1 MKASLKFAAFGLVA
15 MSALL
20 STGCQTMDK
29 LHADAVAE
37 RAANP
42 EKYTE
47 IPEIQRAQM
56 MPNQNGSMYPQSCAF
71 GCPTAEERIDLTRN
85 W

>member
-1 MKASLKFAAFGLVA
+1 MQVSFKIAALGLAVA
-15 MSALL
+15 LFN
-20 STGCQTMDK
+20 TGCTTMDN
-29 LHADAVAE
+29 LHAAAVAD

-47 IPEIQRAQM
+47 IASVQRAQM
-56 MPNQNGSMYPQSCAF
+56 MPNQDGSAYPQSCAF
-71 GCPTAEERIDLTRN
+71 GCPTAEERLDLTRN

>member
-1 MKASLKFAAFGLVA
+1 MKAVLKLVA
-15 MSALL
+15 CGFVVLGAL
-20 STGCQTMDK
+20 TTAGCETLDK
-29 LHADAVAE
+29 AHAGAVAE

-47 IPEIQRAQM
+47 IPEVKRAQM
-56 MPNQNGSMYPQSCAF
+56 TANQNGSAYPEFCTF

-85 W
+85 H

>member
-1 MKASLKFAAFGLVA
+1 MNTFFKSVAFCFVVVG
-15 MSALL
+15 ALAT
-20 STGCQTMDK
+20 TGCAGVDK

-47 IPEIQRAQM
+47 IPEVRMSQLTKGETPIYQD
-56 MPNQNGSMYPQSCAF
+56 SCAF
-71 GCPTAEERIDLTRN
+71 GCPEGLPELTRN
-85 W
+85 H

>member
-1 MKASLKFAAFGLVA
+1 MKALTKAAAFTFVA
-15 MSALL
+15 MFALAT
-20 STGCQTMDK
+20 TGCAGIDK

-47 IPEIQRAQM
+47 IPEVLSAQTA
-56 MPNQNGSMYPQSCAF
+56 PNQDGPIYQKSCAF
-71 GCPTAEERIDLTRN
+71 GCETAEKSANVVRN
-85 W
+85 